1 MLYLVKPC
9 LFVIFVYVPKS
20 ETRVL
25 PLSENDR
32 SDFYR
37 TRTLAENDNGRGIS
51 IGACAIG
58 LISLLPLSLWFSLC
72 LRKLS
77 NDYVLLRCTSQNAK
91 VVDWRQYSTAEMAAL
106 WGFLLVIANSKQCYQ
121 LVSNYT
127 CCPCVTIQL
136 HMVIWEGCI

>member
-1 MLYLVKPC
+1 M
-9 LFVIFVYVPKS
+9 IFVYVPKS
-20 ETRVL
+20 EIRDL

-51 IGACAIG
+51 IGACALG

-77 NDYVLLRCTSQNAK
+77 IILNSLLDIKKEIEATLPNVTVTVSTPIKRTDTSSAGK
-91 VVDWRQYSTAEMAAL
+91 AID
-106 WGFLLVIANSKQCYQ
+106 
-121 LVSNYT
+121 
-127 CCPCVTIQL
+127 
-136 HMVIWEGCI
+136 